1 MNSEHPDL
9 EMFRHELINEL
20 EEQRFRRLTEIEDQ
34 EMIDMMVPTPYPAA
48 LSRESTATLRAMS
61 EVDNADGWYG
71 LNAVDDEMNIDGREE
86 TTPTIDDTLTPLI
99 IATDFGTTFSSVAYA
114 RRGEGLLPDVKII
127 DDYPNEPSQYTNG
140 HPSRQVPTESWYPNE
155 PTLEEEFRSP
165 SPIENYLPHRIS
177 NGNIYDAED
186 EDERGDHDGLNDDE
200 KPATPPPSPPLT
212 ARSFVWGYGI
222 QKEINEDMDH
232 GRFNRIAR
240 SKLWLDKSEH
250 TATVRAELDPILRR
264 LKRKKVIKENEDVI
278 ADYLTQLFTHT
289 KTQLTEEGVI
299 SDATPI
305 EHVLTVPAIWTADA
319 CRKMQNAMT
328 IAVKQANFGAADN
341 LFLVSEPEAAASYV
355 LLQCRK
361 GNAIT
366 NGEAFLLL
374 DAGGGTVDATTYRVD
389 NEFPLRL
396 SKELVPADGCLKGS
410 SFLNEAFKEH
420 LRQRLLGEEVDI
432 ETNGF
437 TVTGI
442 IEKAALNF
450 EYSMKRGIDVTGK
463 VQPQYIFIGG
473 LRENSEKRFKDNRVV
488 MDRSDFIQI
497 FSPCLRDIKKLMR
510 SQLIRAREANHDV
523 KKVVLIGGFGT
534 SKSLQSYL
542 REALKEIGRSFGYRG
557 DIRLITTKDLERSD
571 PEVAVS
577 YGAVLRAWSKEDGPL
592 RITQSSYGFE
602 IMEEFRPE
610 VHKEH
615 REAMRKKKFNDKLD
629 GRVYLDGVIE
639 WHVHKGEVVPTHKEY
654 PLNTVYR
661 NFASTRKRFTCDDYL
676 WVSDSEVY
684 SHYQTSHKKNK
695 DAELAGTIKV
705 DMTPLVRSGKIPL
718 TQPEQGFVGAPH
730 YRIEY
735 ELVMIINGRNMRFEA
750 RWPRG
755 GEVQGSTQI
764 CIAAAFRP
772 GTD

>member
-1 MNSEHPDL
+1 MSSEHPDL
-9 EMFRHELINEL
+9 EMFRHELIDEL
-20 EEQRFRRLTEIEDQ
+20 EERRFQQLTGTEDQ
-34 EMIDMMVPTPYPAA
+34 EMLDTMVPTPYPAA
-48 LSRESTATLRAMS
+48 MSRESTATLRAMS
-61 EVDNADGWYG
+61 EVDSANDWYG
-71 LNAVDDEMNIDGREE
+71 SNAADDEMDIDGRGDR
-86 TTPTIDDTLTPLI
+86 TPTIDETHIPLI

-155 PTLEEEFRSP
+155 PTLEEESRSP
-165 SPIENYLPHRIS
+165 SPIHDYFAHRVS
-177 NGNIYDAED
+177 NGNFNDAES
-186 EDERGDHDGLNDDE
+186 EEERDVYEGPNDDE
-200 KPATPPPSPPLT
+200 EPVTPHPSLSPKV
-212 ARSFVWGYGI
+212 RSFVWGYGI
-222 QKEINEDMDH
+222 QNEINEDMDH
-232 GRFNRIAR
+232 GKFNRIAQ

-264 LKRKKVIKENEDVI
+264 LKRKKVIKDNEDVI
-278 ADYLTQLFTHT
+278 ADYLARLFTHT
-289 KTQLTEEGVI
+289 KAQLKEEGII

-319 CRKMQNAMT
+319 CRKMQRAMA
-328 IAVKQANFGAADN
+328 IAIEQAKFGAVDN
-341 LFLVSEPEAAASYV
+341 LFLVSEPEAAAAYV
-355 LLQCRK
+355 LSQCSK

-366 NGEAFLLL
+366 HGEAFLLL

-389 NEFPLRL
+389 NESPLRL
-396 SKELVPADGCLKGS
+396 SKELVPSDGCLKGS

-420 LRQRLLGEEVDI
+420 LRERLLGEEVDI

-463 VQPQYIFIGG
+463 VASQHIMIGG
-473 LRENSEKRFKDNRVV
+473 LKENREKRFKDNRVV
-488 MDRSDFIQI
+488 MDRSDFIHI
-497 FSPCLRDIKKLMR
+497 FSPCLLKIKELMR
-510 SQLIRAREANHDV
+510 SQLISAKKANHDV

-557 DIRLITTKDLERSD
+557 DIRLITTKDLERND

-602 IMEEFRPE
+602 IMEEFNPIK
-610 VHKEH
+610 HPEH
-615 REAMRKKKFNDKLD
+615 RVAKKIFNDKLD
-629 GRVYLDGVIE
+629 GKVYVEHVIE
-639 WHVHKGEVVPTHKEY
+639 WHVCKGEVVPTHKEY
-654 PLNTVYR
+654 SLASVYR
-661 NFASTRKRFTCDDYL
+661 IFSATRKYFICEENL
-676 WVSDSEVY
+676 WVSDSEVH
-684 SHYQTSHKKNK
+684 SHYQKTHKKNK
-695 DAELAGTIKV
+695 DAELAGTIKA

-718 TQPEQGFVGAPH
+718 TLPEDGFEGAPH
-730 YRIEY
+730 YRIEF